1 MSILRGSQ
9 KSRWTPVLIGAVIGV
24 CLAGG
29 WRYQQHRASAR
40 QVPEAG
46 SYYD

>member
-1 MSILRGSQ
+1 MSILRGSH
-9 KSRWTPVLIGAVIGV
+9 KSRWTRVLIGAVIGV

-29 WRYQQHRASAR
+29 WRYQQQRASAR
-40 QVPEAG
+40 QVSAAG